1 VRIGKV
7 KETTAAVTRS
17 TPTRDAPSTHSR
29 GGDDFLVVV
38 RESGFENHR
47 VAIIPERRGERLSSR
62 REAFAERRATFQQR
76 LAVRR
81 SPRLDDF
88 VYTKSSFF

>member
-38 RESGFENHR
+38 RESGFENRR
-47 VAIIPERRGERLSSR
+47 VAIPERRGERLSSG
-62 REAFAERRATFQQR
+62 REA
-76 LAVRR
+76 
-81 SPRLDDF
+81 
-88 VYTKSSFF
+88 